1 MRTSAPRFPQVTPL
15 VTPTPLTV
23 MRPVAAGGWRIGWR
37 RFRRNRLALAAL
49 AVLALEV
56 VVALLAPLV
65 TSQDPGRLGPLI
77 RHPPSLRHWFG
88 TDVLGRDL
96 YARVVYASRV
106 SLRVGVSVAVLSS
119 VIGLAVGALAGFR
132 GGWIDAVLMRF
143 TDVLLAFPYVVAT
156 VAVVAVVGRGQ
167 RTLVLVLGLL
177 GWMPVARLARAGVM
191 RARHADYVAA
201 AVAAGGSDVGVVVR
215 HILPG
220 AVRPTVVY
228 AGILV
233 GTAILA
239 EAALSFLGIGVTEPT
254 PSWGLQVAQGKNFLA
269 TSPHL
274 LFFPAAAIVVTVAAF
289 VVVGE
294 GLYEALDIPD
304 PAVPGSVVE

>member
-1 MRTSAPRFPQVTPL
+1 M
-15 VTPTPLTV
+15 
-23 MRPVAAGGWRIGWR
+23 AAC
-37 RFRRNRLALAAL
+37 
-49 AVLALEV
+49 
-56 VVALLAPLV
+56 
-65 TSQDPGRLGPLI
+65 
-77 RHPPSLRHWFG
+77 
-88 TDVLGRDL
+88 
-96 YARVVYASRV
+96 
-106 SLRVGVSVAVLSS
+106 
-119 VIGLAVGALAGFR
+119 
-132 GGWIDAVLMRF
+132 
-143 TDVLLAFPYVVAT
+143 
-156 VAVVAVVGRGQ
+156 
-167 RTLVLVLGLL
+167 
-177 GWMPVARLARAGVM
+177 
-191 RARHADYVAA
+191 
-201 AVAAGGSDVGVVVR
+201 GSDVGVVVGP
-215 HILPG
+215 ILPA

-269 TSPHL
+269 TTPHL